1 MDILFISKY
10 IVVIAL
16 IIMMLAALR
25 ASAYKSSSMGL
36 LGSSVVAV
44 AFAVALLI
52 VGDLYN
58 LGFYRDISLALIF
71 FGFVGTV
78 AFAVVLGGD
87 DEW

>member
-1 MDILFISKY
+1 MDILFVSKY

-36 LGSSVVAV
+36 LGSSVVVV
-44 AFAVALLI
+44 AFAVALLL

-58 LGFYRDISLALIF
+58 LEFYRAISLALIL

-87 DEW
+87 DKW

>member
-10 IVVIAL
+10 LVVIAL
-16 IIMMLAALR
+16 MIMMLAALR
-25 ASAYKSSSMGL
+25 ASAYKSTSMGL
-36 LGSSVVAV
+36 LGSSVVV
-44 AFAVALLI
+44 NAFAVALCI

-58 LGFYRDISLALIF
+58 LGFYRDISLALIL

-87 DEW
+87 DG

>member
-36 LGSSVVAV
+36 LGSSVVVV
-44 AFAVALLI
+44 AFAMALLI
-52 VGDLYN
+52 GGDLYN
-58 LGFYRDISLALIF
+58 LEFYKDISLALIL

-78 AFAVVLGGD
+78 AFAAVLGGN
-87 DEW
+87 DE